1 MRRPQGRDHD
11 RGREYGRGHEYRRD
25 RGHGR
30 PSGGRPAGRPQGIR
44 DGLAGELRRMDGA
57 SYGGYKSLLGS
68 WAMPGFTLEVIRG
81 QSDPYAPPA
90 RVALRVPAE
99 EAGFPADLWESPVR
113 RRALASYLA
122 RRAAEAADHRSL
134 RVDAG
139 GQEVLERSS
148 CLVDARDGAVTLR
161 LGVDLPG
168 HGRRIDGHA
177 AEHVLCGL
185 LPKVVERALRYT
197 ALDADDVRA
206 FADAVEDSDALRS
219 ALPGLGLV
227 AFVADGAVLPR
238 RSGVDDRPAAGG
250 EVVPCASPE
259 ELRVSVDL
267 PHAGTVTG
275 MGVREGVTLIVGGGF
290 HGKSTLLRALE
301 TGIWDHVPGD
311 GRELVVARPDT
322 VKIRSE
328 DGRRVERVDVHA
340 FVDHLPSGA
349 DTTDFRTDNASGS
362 TSQAASLCEAVEAG
376 ARVLLIDEDTAATNL
391 MIRDARMQ
399 ALVAKE
405 REPLTPFVDLVRSLH
420 RDHGVS
426 TVLVMGGSGDYMEVA
441 DQVLMMDAYLPSDV
455 TARARQLAAVP
466 TGRTAE
472 AESFPGIAHRRPDP
486 GSLDTSV
493 RGRSR
498 IRARGDDA
506 LTFGEHDV
514 DLRAVEQI
522 ADARQVVGIGLAL
535 ELMVRRGYVDGDRT
549 LAEALDLLDGDLAD
563 GAHRLLAVRDE
574 DFALPRRHEVA
585 AALNRLRGLRV
596 LGRPATSQP

>member
-25 RGHGR
+25 RGHGH
-30 PSGGRPAGRPQGIR
+30 PSDGRPAGRPQGIR

-99 EAGFPADLWESPVR
+99 EAGFPVDLWESPVR

-185 LPKVVERALRYT
+185 LPKVVECALRYT

-206 FADAVEDSDALRS
+206 FADAVEDSDALRA

-250 EVVPCASPE
+250 GVVPFASPE

-267 PHAGTVTG
+267 PHAGRVTG
-275 MGVREGVTLIVGGGF
+275 MGLREGVTLIVGGGF

-596 LGRPATSQP
+596 LGRPATP